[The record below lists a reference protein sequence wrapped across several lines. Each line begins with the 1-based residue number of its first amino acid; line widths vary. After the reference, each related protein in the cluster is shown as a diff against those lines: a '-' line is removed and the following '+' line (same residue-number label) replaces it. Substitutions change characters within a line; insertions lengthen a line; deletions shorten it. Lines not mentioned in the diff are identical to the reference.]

1 VTRPIRV
8 RREDTGRTERY
19 HRRRELFPTSRAETR
34 EAAFHASDA
43 ATRIV
48 VPRPAKSAQRRSSAV
63 RGEPVQTVAERTMAD
78 IMNVATDEFAREG
91 LSGARIDEIAARTRT
106 SKRMIYYHF
115 GSKEAL
121 YLAVLEAA
129 YRRLRSVE
137 LGLDLEAKRPD
148 QALRQLVRS
157 TFDHHHAN
165 PDTVR
170 IIMNENL
177 HYGAYIRKSNVIQ
190 KLNVPA
196 IDATKRILERGEKEG
211 VFRRGIDPIELHMT
225 ISALS
230 FHHVANRYSF
240 SAVFDV
246 DMSSKAAIQQRG
258 EVVADLILAW
268 VARPAKHG

>member
-1 VTRPIRV
+1 VSVAVPKIAKKQS
-8 RREDTGRTERY
+8 RTPAMRQ
-19 HRRRELFPTSRAETR
+19 EL
-34 EAAFHASDA
+34 
-43 ATRIV
+43 
-48 VPRPAKSAQRRSSAV
+48 
-63 RGEPVQTVAERTMAD
+63 VQTVAERTMAD
-78 IMNVATDEFAREG
+78 ILEVATEAFAREG
-91 LSGARIDEIAARTRT
+91 LSGARIDEIAARTKT

-115 GSKEAL
+115 GGKDAL

-137 LGLDLEAKRPD
+137 LGLDLEASRPD
-148 QALRQLVRS
+148 EALRQLVRS

-177 HYGAYIRKSNVIQ
+177 HYGAYLRKSSVIQ

-211 VFRRGIDPIELHMT
+211 LFRRGIDPIELHMT

-240 SAVFDV
+240 SSVFDI
-246 DMSSKAAIQQRG
+246 DMTSKAAIQRRG

-268 VARPAKHG
+268 VERPRKRG

>member
-1 VTRPIRV
+1 VATELATEVT
-8 RREDTGRTERY
+8 
-19 HRRRELFPTSRAETR
+19 
-34 EAAFHASDA
+34 
-43 ATRIV
+43 
-48 VPRPAKSAQRRSSAV
+48 VPKIAKQRPAKTSAAPR
-63 RGEPVQTVAERTMAD
+63 ELVQTVAERTMAD
-78 IMNVATDEFAREG
+78 IMEVATEAFAREG

-137 LGLDLEAKRPD
+137 LGLDLEARRPD
-148 QALRQLVRS
+148 EALRQLVRS

-177 HYGAYIRKSNVIQ
+177 HYGAYIKKSSVIQ

-196 IDATKRILERGEKEG
+196 IDATKRILERGEKDG
-211 VFRRGIDPIELHMT
+211 VFRRGIDPLELHMT

-230 FHHVANRYSF
+230 FHHVANCYSF
-240 SAVFDV
+240 SSVFGI
-246 DMSSKAAIQQRG
+246 DMTSKAAIQRRG

-268 VARPAKHG
+268 VGRPAKRS

>member
-1 VTRPIRV
+1 MFDVI
-8 RREDTGRTERY
+8 
-19 HRRRELFPTSRAETR
+19 
-34 EAAFHASDA
+34 EAAMRVA
-43 ATRIV
+43 
-48 VPRPAKSAQRRSSAV
+48 VPKIAKQPRSKVFIA
-63 RGEPVQTVAERTMAD
+63 RHEQVQTVAERTMAD
-78 IMNVATDEFAREG
+78 ILEVATEAFAREG
-91 LSGARIDEIAARTRT
+91 LSGARIDEIAARTKT

-121 YLAVLEAA
+121 YLVVLEAA

-137 LGLDLEAKRPD
+137 LGLDLETSKPD
-148 QALRQLVRS
+148 EALRQLVRR

-177 HYGAYIRKSNVIQ
+177 HNGAYIRKSSVIQ

-196 IDATKRILERGEKEG
+196 IDATKRILDRGEKDG
-211 VFRRGIDPIELHMT
+211 LFRRGIDPIELHMT

-240 SAVFDV
+240 SIVFNI
-246 DMSSKAAIQQRG
+246 DMTSKAAVQRRG
-258 EVVADLILAW
+258 DAVADLILAW
-268 VARPAKHG
+268 VERPRKGS

>member
-1 VTRPIRV
+1 VAKIATKQH
-8 RREDTGRTERY
+8 GK
-19 HRRRELFPTSRAETR
+19 PT
-34 EAAFHASDA
+34 
-43 ATRIV
+43 
-48 VPRPAKSAQRRSSAV
+48 PA
-63 RGEPVQTVAERTMAD
+63 RGDRVQTVAERTMAD
-78 IMNVATDEFAREG
+78 IMEVATEAFAREG

-129 YRRLRSVE
+129 YRKLRSVE
-137 LGLDLEAKRPD
+137 LALDLEARRPD

-157 TFDHHHAN
+157 TFDHHHAH

-177 HYGAYIRKSNVIQ
+177 HYGAYIKKSSVIQ

-196 IDATKRILERGEKEG
+196 IDATKRILERGEKDG
-211 VFRRGIDPIELHMT
+211 LFRRGIDPIELHMT

-240 SAVFDV
+240 SSVFNI
-246 DMSSKAAIQQRG
+246 DMTSKAAIQQRG

-268 VARPAKHG
+268 VSRPGKRGS

>member
-1 VTRPIRV
+1 MIAALERPSLQRA
-8 RREDTGRTERY
+8 RR
-19 HRRRELFPTSRAETR
+19 PKVPKV
-34 EAAFHASDA
+34 
-43 ATRIV
+43 ATKQHSK
-48 VPRPAKSAQRRSSAV
+48 PPPARGRRSRSI
-63 RGEPVQTVAERTMAD
+63 AEQTMAN
-78 IMNVATDEFAREG
+78 IMEVATEAFARDG
-91 LSGARIDEIAARTRT
+91 LAGARIDEIAARTRT

-115 GSKEAL
+115 GGKEAL

-129 YRRLRSVE
+129 YRRLRSAE
-137 LGLDLEAKRPD
+137 LGLDLEARRPD

-170 IIMNENL
+170 LIMNENL
-177 HYGAYIRKSNVIQ
+177 HYGAYLKKSSVIQ

-196 IDATKRILERGEKEG
+196 IDATKRILERGEKAG

-240 SAVFDV
+240 SSVFNI
-246 DMSSKAAIQQRG
+246 DMTSNAAIERRR
-258 EVVADLILAW
+258 EAIADLVLAW
-268 VARPAKHG
+268 VSRPRKAG

>member
-1 VTRPIRV
+1 
-8 RREDTGRTERY
+8 
-19 HRRRELFPTSRAETR
+19 
-34 EAAFHASDA
+34 
-43 ATRIV
+43 V
-48 VPRPAKSAQRRSSAV
+48 VPRAVPSQQRKTSAV
-63 RGEPVQTVAERTMAD
+63 RGDPVQTVAERTMAD
-78 IMNVATDEFAREG
+78 IMEVATEAFAREG

-137 LGLDLEAKRPD
+137 LALDLEAKRPD

-196 IDATKRILERGEKEG
+196 IDATKRILERGEKDG

-240 SAVFDV
+240 AAVFDV
-246 DMSSKAAIQQRG
+246 DMSSKAAIQRRG

-268 VARPAKHG
+268 VARPGKPG

>member
-1 VTRPIRV
+1 MGAKVQK
-8 RREDTGRTERY
+8 
-19 HRRRELFPTSRAETR
+19 
-34 EAAFHASDA
+34 AAKQQH
-43 ATRIV
+43 V
-48 VPRPAKSAQRRSSAV
+48 KSAPARS
-63 RGEPVQTVAERTMAD
+63 EPVQTVAERTMAD
-78 IMNVATDEFAREG
+78 IMEVATEEFARDG

-115 GSKEAL
+115 GGKEAL

-137 LGLDLEAKRPD
+137 LGLDLEARPPAE
-148 QALRQLVRS
+148 ALRHLVRS
-157 TFDHHHAN
+157 TLNHHHAN

-177 HYGAYIRKSNVIQ
+177 HYGAYLKKSQVIR

-211 VFRRGIDPIELHMT
+211 VFRHDVDPIDLHMT

-240 SAVFDV
+240 SSVFNV
-246 DMSSKAAIQQRG
+246 DMTSKAAIQQRG
-258 EVVADLILAW
+258 ETIADMVLAW
-268 VARPAKHG
+268 VARPRKG

>member
-1 VTRPIRV
+1 
-8 RREDTGRTERY
+8 
-19 HRRRELFPTSRAETR
+19 
-34 EAAFHASDA
+34 
-43 ATRIV
+43 
-48 VPRPAKSAQRRSSAV
+48 VPRIAKNQQDKPSVMRH
-63 RGEPVQTVAERTMAD
+63 ELVQTVAERTMAD
-78 IMNVATDEFAREG
+78 IMEVATEAFAREG
-91 LSGARIDEIAARTRT
+91 LSGARIDEIAARTKT

-115 GSKEAL
+115 GGKEAL

-137 LGLDLEAKRPD
+137 LGLDLEASRPD
-148 QALRQLVRS
+148 EALRQLVRN

-177 HYGAYIRKSNVIQ
+177 HNGAYLRKSSVIQ

-211 VFRRGIDPIELHMT
+211 LFRRGIDPIELHMT

-240 SAVFDV
+240 SSVFNI
-246 DMSSKAAIQQRG
+246 DMTSKAAVLRRR

-268 VARPAKHG
+268 VERPRKRG

>member
-1 VTRPIRV
+1 VPKIAKQQR
-8 RREDTGRTERY
+8 GK
-19 HRRRELFPTSRAETR
+19 
-34 EAAFHASDA
+34 AA
-43 ATRIV
+43 
-48 VPRPAKSAQRRSSAV
+48 PA
-63 RGEPVQTVAERTMAD
+63 RGERVQTVAERTMAD
-78 IMNVATDEFAREG
+78 IMEVATDAFAREG

-129 YRRLRSVE
+129 YRKLRSVE
-137 LGLDLEAKRPD
+137 LALDLEATRPD
-148 QALRQLVRS
+148 LALRQLVRS
-157 TFDHHHAN
+157 TFDHHHAH

-177 HYGAYIRKSNVIQ
+177 HSGAYIKKSSVIQ

-196 IDATKRILERGEKEG
+196 IDATRRILERGEKDG
-211 VFRRGIDPIELHMT
+211 LFRRGIDPIELHMT

-240 SAVFDV
+240 SSVFNV
-246 DMSSKAAIQQRG
+246 DMTSKAAIQRRG
-258 EVVADLILAW
+258 EVIADLILAW
-268 VARPAKHG
+268 VSRPGRRGS

>member
-1 VTRPIRV
+1 MPV
-8 RREDTGRTERY
+8 
-19 HRRRELFPTSRAETR
+19 
-34 EAAFHASDA
+34 
-43 ATRIV
+43 
-48 VPRPAKSAQRRSSAV
+48 SAP

-78 IMNVATDEFAREG
+78 ILEVATEEFAREG
-91 LSGARIDEIAARTRT
+91 LSGARIDEIAARTKT

-115 GSKEAL
+115 GGKDAL

-137 LGLDLEAKRPD
+137 LALDIEATPPD
-148 QALRQLVRS
+148 EALRQLVRS
-157 TFDHHHAN
+157 TFEHHHAH

-177 HYGAYIRKSNVIQ
+177 LYGAYLKKSQVIR

-196 IDATKRILERGEKEG
+196 IDASKRILERGQKEG
-211 VFRRGIDPIELHMT
+211 VFRTGIDPIELHMT

-240 SAVFDV
+240 SSVFNV
-246 DMSSKAAIQQRG
+246 DMSSKAAIQHRA
-258 EVVADLILAW
+258 EIVADTVLAW
-268 VARPAKHG
+268 VARPRKG

>member
-1 VTRPIRV
+1 
-8 RREDTGRTERY
+8 
-19 HRRRELFPTSRAETR
+19 
-34 EAAFHASDA
+34 
-43 ATRIV
+43 
-48 VPRPAKSAQRRSSAV
+48 VPRSVKRPQRRSSAV

-78 IMNVATDEFAREG
+78 IMDVATDAFAREG

-137 LGLDLEAKRPD
+137 LALDLEAKRPD
-148 QALRQLVRS
+148 QALRQMVRS

-177 HYGAYIRKSNVIQ
+177 HNGAYIRKSNVIQ

-196 IDATKRILERGEKEG
+196 IDATKRILERGEKDG

-246 DMSSKAAIQQRG
+246 DMSSKAAIQRRG

>member
-1 VTRPIRV
+1 MTTETKVPKVANKLYRKPSPARG
-8 RREDTGRTERY
+8 RRTG
-19 HRRRELFPTSRAETR
+19 A
-34 EAAFHASDA
+34 
-43 ATRIV
+43 
-48 VPRPAKSAQRRSSAV
+48 
-63 RGEPVQTVAERTMAD
+63 VAERTMAD
-78 IMNVATDEFAREG
+78 IVEVATEAFARDG
-91 LSGARIDEIAARTRT
+91 LFGARIDEIAARTRT

-121 YLAVLEAA
+121 YTAVLEAA
-129 YRRLRSVE
+129 YRRLRSAE
-137 LGLDLEAKRPD
+137 LGLDLEARRPD

-170 IIMNENL
+170 LIMNENL
-177 HYGAYIRKSNVIQ
+177 HYGAYLKKSSVIQ

-196 IDATKRILERGEKEG
+196 IDATKRILERGEKAG

-240 SAVFDV
+240 SSVFNI
-246 DMSSKAAIQQRG
+246 DMTSKEAILRRG
-258 EVVADLILAW
+258 EAIADLVLAW
-268 VARPAKHG
+268 VARPRKPG

>member
-1 VTRPIRV
+1 MQ
-8 RREDTGRTERY
+8 EDKAWTELY
-19 HRRRELFPTSRAETR
+19 DRRREPLETARAKLQ
-34 EAAFHASDA
+34 
-43 ATRIV
+43 ATRLDASEV
-48 VPRPAKSAQRRSSAV
+48 ETSVTVPKVAQKQRGTIPPA
-63 RGEPVQTVAERTMAD
+63 RGERVQTVAERTMAD
-78 IMNVATDEFAREG
+78 IMNVATEEFAREG

-137 LGLDLEAKRPD
+137 LGLDLEASRPD
-148 QALRQLVRS
+148 QALRQLIRN
-157 TFDHHHAN
+157 TFEHHHAN

-177 HYGAYIRKSNVIQ
+177 HYGAYIKKSRVIQ

-196 IDATKRILERGEKEG
+196 IDATKRILERGEKDG
-211 VFRRGIDPIELHMT
+211 LFRRGIDPIELHMT

-240 SAVFDV
+240 SSVFNV
-246 DMSSKAAIQQRG
+246 DMSSTAAIQGRSD
-258 EVVADLILAW
+258 VVADLILAW
-268 VARPAKHG
+268 VARPQKRG

>member
-1 VTRPIRV
+1 
-8 RREDTGRTERY
+8 
-19 HRRRELFPTSRAETR
+19 
-34 EAAFHASDA
+34 
-43 ATRIV
+43 
-48 VPRPAKSAQRRSSAV
+48 
-63 RGEPVQTVAERTMAD
+63 VQTVAERTMAD
-78 IMNVATDEFAREG
+78 IMQVATDEFAREG

-137 LGLDLEAKRPD
+137 LALDLEAKRPD
-148 QALRQLVRS
+148 QALRQLVRA

-177 HYGAYIRKSNVIQ
+177 HAGAYIKKSSVIQ

-196 IDATKRILERGEKEG
+196 IDVTKRILERGEKEG
-211 VFRRGIDPIELHMT
+211 LFRRGIDPIELHMT

-240 SAVFDV
+240 SSVFNI
-246 DMSSKAAIQQRG
+246 DMTSKAAIQRRG
-258 EVVADLILAW
+258 DVVADLILAW
-268 VARPAKHG
+268 VGRPRRRG

>member
-1 VTRPIRV
+1 
-8 RREDTGRTERY
+8 
-19 HRRRELFPTSRAETR
+19 
-34 EAAFHASDA
+34 
-43 ATRIV
+43 
-48 VPRPAKSAQRRSSAV
+48 
-63 RGEPVQTVAERTMAD
+63 MAD
-78 IMNVATDEFAREG
+78 IMEVATEEFARDG

-137 LGLDLEAKRPD
+137 LGLDLEARPPD
-148 QALRQLVRS
+148 EALRQLVRS

-177 HYGAYIRKSNVIQ
+177 HYGAFLKKSQVIRK
-190 KLNVPA
+190 LNIPA
-196 IDATKRILERGEKEG
+196 IDATRRILDRGEKEG
-211 VFRRGIDPIELHMT
+211 VFRHDIDPIELHMT

-240 SAVFDV
+240 SSVFNV
-246 DMSSKAAIQQRG
+246 DMTSKAAIHKRG
-258 EVVADLILAW
+258 EAIADLVLAW
-268 VARPAKHG
+268 VARPRRGT

>member
-1 VTRPIRV
+1 MV
-8 RREDTGRTERY
+8 RAAARHALGDAM
-19 HRRRELFPTSRAETR
+19 LSCRAGTTMR
-34 EAAFHASDA
+34 AKVQNAAKKPG
-43 ATRIV
+43 TQ
-48 VPRPAKSAQRRSSAV
+48 VPAL

-78 IMNVATDEFAREG
+78 ILEVATEEFAREG

-115 GSKEAL
+115 GGKDAL

-137 LGLDLEAKRPD
+137 LGLDIEAAPPAE
-148 QALRQLVRS
+148 ALRQLVRR
-157 TFDHHHAN
+157 TFEHHHAH

-177 HYGAYIRKSNVIQ
+177 LYGAYLKKSQVIR

-196 IDATKRILERGEKEG
+196 IDASKRILERGQKEG
-211 VFRRGIDPIELHMT
+211 VFRTGIDPIELHMT

-240 SAVFDV
+240 SSVFNV
-246 DMSSKAAIQQRG
+246 DMASKAAIQRRA
-258 EVVADLILAW
+258 EIVADMVLAW
-268 VARPAKHG
+268 VGRPSRG

>member
-1 VTRPIRV
+1 MGTKVQK
-8 RREDTGRTERY
+8 
-19 HRRRELFPTSRAETR
+19 
-34 EAAFHASDA
+34 AAKQQRMKGSS
-43 ATRIV
+43 
-48 VPRPAKSAQRRSSAV
+48 PRS
-63 RGEPVQTVAERTMAD
+63 EPVQTVAERTMAD
-78 IMNVATDEFAREG
+78 IMEVATEEFARDG

-137 LGLDLEAKRPD
+137 LGLDLEARPPD
-148 QALRQLVRS
+148 EALRQLVRS

-177 HYGAYIRKSNVIQ
+177 HYGTFLKKSQVIRK
-190 KLNVPA
+190 LNIPA

-211 VFRRGIDPIELHMT
+211 VFRHDIDPIELHMT

-240 SAVFDV
+240 SSVFNV
-246 DMSSKAAIQQRG
+246 DMTSKAAIQKRG
-258 EVVADLILAW
+258 EAIADLVLAW
-268 VARPAKHG
+268 VGRPRRGG

>member
-1 VTRPIRV
+1 MIAALERPSLQRA
-8 RREDTGRTERY
+8 RRPKVPKVATKQRSKPPPARGRRP
-19 HRRRELFPTSRAETR
+19 RSIAE
-34 EAAFHASDA
+34 
-43 ATRIV
+43 
-48 VPRPAKSAQRRSSAV
+48 Q
-63 RGEPVQTVAERTMAD
+63 TMAN
-78 IMNVATDEFAREG
+78 IMEVATEAFARDG
-91 LSGARIDEIAARTRT
+91 LAGARIDEIAARTRT

-115 GSKEAL
+115 GGKEAL

-129 YRRLRSVE
+129 YRRLRSAE
-137 LGLDLEAKRPD
+137 LGLDLEARRPD

-170 IIMNENL
+170 LIMNENL
-177 HYGAYIRKSNVIQ
+177 HYGAYLKKSSVIQ

-196 IDATKRILERGEKEG
+196 IDATKRILERGEKAG

-240 SAVFDV
+240 SSVFNI
-246 DMSSKAAIQQRG
+246 DMTSNAAIERRR
-258 EVVADLILAW
+258 EAIADLVLAW
-268 VARPAKHG
+268 VSRPRRAG

>member
-1 VTRPIRV
+1 VT
-8 RREDTGRTERY
+8 
-19 HRRRELFPTSRAETR
+19 
-34 EAAFHASDA
+34 
-43 ATRIV
+43 
-48 VPRPAKSAQRRSSAV
+48 VPKIAHKQRRKAPAA
-63 RGEPVQTVAERTMAD
+63 GEPVQTVAERTMAD
-78 IMNVATDEFAREG
+78 IMEVATEAFAREG

-115 GSKEAL
+115 GGKEAL

-137 LGLDLEAKRPD
+137 LGLDLEARRPD
-148 QALRQLVRS
+148 LALRQLVRS

-177 HYGAYIRKSNVIQ
+177 HYGAYIRKSSVIQ

-196 IDATKRILERGEKEG
+196 IDATKRILERGEKDG
-211 VFRRGIDPIELHMT
+211 LFRRGIDPIELHMT

-240 SAVFDV
+240 SSVFNI
-246 DMSSKAAIQQRG
+246 DMSSKAAIERRG

-268 VARPAKHG
+268 VARPQKRG

>member
-1 VTRPIRV
+1 MGAKVQKAARPQRV
-8 RREDTGRTERY
+8 K
-19 HRRRELFPTSRAETR
+19 
-34 EAAFHASDA
+34 ASPGPVEPV
-43 ATRIV
+43 AT
-48 VPRPAKSAQRRSSAV
+48 
-63 RGEPVQTVAERTMAD
+63 VQTVAERTMAD
-78 IMNVATDEFAREG
+78 ILEVATEEFARDG

-137 LGLDLEAKRPD
+137 LGFDLEARAPD
-148 QALRQLVRS
+148 EALRQLVRA

-177 HYGAYIRKSNVIQ
+177 HYGTYLNKSQVIRK
-190 KLNVPA
+190 LNIPA
-196 IDATKRILERGEKEG
+196 IAATKRILERGERAG
-211 VFRRGIDPIELHMT
+211 VFRRAIDPIELHMT

-240 SAVFDV
+240 ASVFNV
-246 DMSSKAAIQQRG
+246 DMTSKPAIQRRG
-258 EVVADLILAW
+258 ETIADLVLAW
-268 VARPAKHG
+268 VGRPGRGG

>member
-1 VTRPIRV
+1 M
-8 RREDTGRTERY
+8 Y
-19 HRRRELFPTSRAETR
+19 HRCPRPFEPNACAETKVPKAATKQHSKPSPARGRRSRA
-34 EAAFHASDA
+34 
-43 ATRIV
+43 
-48 VPRPAKSAQRRSSAV
+48 
-63 RGEPVQTVAERTMAD
+63 VAERTMAD
-78 IMNVATDEFAREG
+78 IIEVATEAFARDG
-91 LSGARIDEIAARTRT
+91 LAGARIDEIAARTRT

-115 GSKEAL
+115 GGKEAL

-129 YRRLRSVE
+129 YRRLRSAE
-137 LGLDLEAKRPD
+137 LGLDLEARRPD

-170 IIMNENL
+170 LIMNENL
-177 HYGAYIRKSNVIQ
+177 HYGAYLKKSSVIQ

-196 IDATKRILERGEKEG
+196 IDATKRILERGEKAG

-240 SAVFDV
+240 SSVFDI
-246 DMSSKAAIQQRG
+246 DMTSSAAIARRR
-258 EVVADLILAW
+258 EAIADLVLAW
-268 VARPAKHG
+268 VSRPRKGG

>member
-1 VTRPIRV
+1 MSTRVTVPKIA
-8 RREDTGRTERY
+8 TKQ
-19 HRRRELFPTSRAETR
+19 HRK
-34 EAAFHASDA
+34 AA
-43 ATRIV
+43 
-48 VPRPAKSAQRRSSAV
+48 PA
-63 RGEPVQTVAERTMAD
+63 RGERVQTVAERTMAD
-78 IMNVATDEFAREG
+78 IMEVATEAFAREG

-129 YRRLRSVE
+129 YRTLRSVE
-137 LGLDLEAKRPD
+137 LALDLEATRPD

-157 TFDHHHAN
+157 TFDHHHAH

-177 HYGAYIRKSNVIQ
+177 HSGAYIKKSSVIQ

-196 IDATKRILERGEKEG
+196 IDATKRILERGEKDG
-211 VFRRGIDPIELHMT
+211 LFRRGIDPIELHMT

-240 SAVFDV
+240 SSVFNI
-246 DMSSKAAIQQRG
+246 DMTSKAAIQRRG

-268 VARPAKHG
+268 VGRPGRRGS

>member
-1 VTRPIRV
+1 
-8 RREDTGRTERY
+8 
-19 HRRRELFPTSRAETR
+19 
-34 EAAFHASDA
+34 
-43 ATRIV
+43 
-48 VPRPAKSAQRRSSAV
+48 VPKAVEKQPKKSAPARA
-63 RGEPVQTVAERTMAD
+63 EPVQTVAERTMAD
-78 IMNVATDEFAREG
+78 ILEVATEEFAREG
-91 LSGARIDEIAARTRT
+91 LSGARIDEIAARTKT

-115 GSKEAL
+115 GGKEAL

-137 LGLDLEAKRPD
+137 LGLDLEALPPGE
-148 QALRQLVRS
+148 ALRQLVRS

-177 HYGAYIRKSNVIQ
+177 LYGTFLKKSQVIR

-211 VFRRGIDPIELHMT
+211 VFRHHIDPIELHMN

-240 SAVFDV
+240 SSVFNI
-246 DMSSKAAIQQRG
+246 DMTSKQAIQRRG
-258 EVVADLILAW
+258 EAIADLILAW
-268 VARPAKHG
+268 VGRSRGGR

>member
-1 VTRPIRV
+1 MPKLAKKQ
-8 RREDTGRTERY
+8 
-19 HRRRELFPTSRAETR
+19 HS
-34 EAAFHASDA
+34 
-43 ATRIV
+43 
-48 VPRPAKSAQRRSSAV
+48 KSAAA
-63 RGEPVQTVAERTMAD
+63 GYELVQTVAERTMAD
-78 IMNVATDEFAREG
+78 IMEVATEAFAREG

-129 YRRLRSVE
+129 CRRLRSVE
-137 LGLDLEAKRPD
+137 LGLDLEAMRPD
-148 QALRQLVRS
+148 EALRQLVRS

-177 HYGAYIRKSNVIQ
+177 HYGAYIKKSSVIQ

-196 IDATKRILERGEKEG
+196 IDATKRILERGEKDG
-211 VFRRGIDPIELHMT
+211 LFRRGIDPIELHMT

-240 SAVFDV
+240 SSVFNI
-246 DMSSKAAIQQRG
+246 DMTSKPAIQRRA
-258 EVVADLILAW
+258 EVVADLVLAW
-268 VARPAKHG
+268 VGRSRKRG

>member
-1 VTRPIRV
+1 VPKAV
-8 RREDTGRTERY
+8 AKQ
-19 HRRRELFPTSRAETR
+19 HRNTP
-34 EAAFHASDA
+34 
-43 ATRIV
+43 
-48 VPRPAKSAQRRSSAV
+48 QG
-63 RGEPVQTVAERTMAD
+63 RGERVQTVAERTMAD
-78 IMNVATDEFAREG
+78 IVEVATEEFAREG

-115 GSKEAL
+115 GGKDAL

-137 LGLDLEAKRPD
+137 IGFDLEARRPD
-148 QALRQLVRS
+148 EALRQLIRT

-177 HYGAYIRKSNVIQ
+177 HYGVYLKKSNVIR
-190 KLNVPA
+190 KLNIPA
-196 IDATKRILERGEKEG
+196 IDATRRILERGEKEG
-211 VFRRGIDPIELHMT
+211 VFRKGIDPIELHMS

-240 SAVFDV
+240 ASVFNV
-246 DMSSKAAIQQRG
+246 DMTSKAAIQRRG
-258 EVVADLILAW
+258 EAVADLVLAW
-268 VARPAKHG
+268 VERPRKP

>member
-1 VTRPIRV
+1 LYAP
-8 RREDTGRTERY
+8 RREPFETA
-19 HRRRELFPTSRAETR
+19 RAKPR
-34 EAAFHASDA
+34 DAALDPIEAATGVTVPNAAKKPRRGASA
-43 ATRIV
+43 A
-48 VPRPAKSAQRRSSAV
+48 

-78 IMNVATDEFAREG
+78 IMEVATEAFAREG
-91 LSGARIDEIAARTRT
+91 LSGARIDEIAARTKT

-137 LGLDLEAKRPD
+137 LGLDLDATRPD
-148 QALRQLVRS
+148 EALRQLVHS

-196 IDATKRILERGEKEG
+196 IDATKRRGEREG
-211 VFRRGIDPIELHMT
+211 LFRRGVDPIELHMT

-240 SAVFDV
+240 SSVFNI
-246 DMSSKAAIQQRG
+246 DMSSKAAIQRRG
-258 EVVADLILAW
+258 EVVADMILAW
-268 VARPAKHG
+268 VARPGKRG

>member
-1 VTRPIRV
+1 VPKVARKQH
-8 RREDTGRTERY
+8 GK
-19 HRRRELFPTSRAETR
+19 
-34 EAAFHASDA
+34 ASA
-43 ATRIV
+43 
-48 VPRPAKSAQRRSSAV
+48 P
-63 RGEPVQTVAERTMAD
+63 RGEQVQTVAERTMAD
-78 IMNVATDEFAREG
+78 IMEVATDEFAREG

-129 YRRLRSVE
+129 YRKLRSVE
-137 LGLDLEAKRPD
+137 LALDLEARRPD

-157 TFDHHHAN
+157 TFDHHHAH

-177 HYGAYIRKSNVIQ
+177 HYGAYIKKSSVIQ

-196 IDATKRILERGEKEG
+196 IDVTKRILERGEKEG
-211 VFRRGIDPIELHMT
+211 LFRRGIDPIELHMT

-240 SAVFDV
+240 SSVFNI
-246 DMSSKAAIQQRG
+246 DMASKAAIQRRG

-268 VARPAKHG
+268 VERPTPPIRRTASRS

>member
-1 VTRPIRV
+1 
-8 RREDTGRTERY
+8 
-19 HRRRELFPTSRAETR
+19 
-34 EAAFHASDA
+34 
-43 ATRIV
+43 
-48 VPRPAKSAQRRSSAV
+48 VPRIAKNHPGKTPVMRH
-63 RGEPVQTVAERTMAD
+63 ELVQTVAERTMAD
-78 IMNVATDEFAREG
+78 IMEVATEAFAREG
-91 LSGARIDEIAARTRT
+91 LSGARIDEIAARTKT

-115 GSKEAL
+115 GGKDAL

-137 LGLDLEAKRPD
+137 LGLDLEAIRPD
-148 QALRQLVRS
+148 EALRQLVRN

-177 HYGAYIRKSNVIQ
+177 HYGAYIRKSSVIQ

-196 IDATKRILERGEKEG
+196 IDTTKRILERGEKEG
-211 VFRRGIDPIELHMT
+211 LFRRGIDPIELHMT

-240 SAVFDV
+240 SSVFNI
-246 DMSSKAAIQQRG
+246 DMTSKAAVLRRR

-268 VARPAKHG
+268 VERPRKRS